1 MKSRTASPVA
11 FVAAT
16 IVASTLSAIVLPST
30 PAHAAESER
39 GAAYVEAHLLG
50 AQLSFASANGV
61 SASGVQYPI
70 EIHGG
75 YHLSGRHDGFVVG
88 ATQKLAFANGS
99 IGATVLRLGYDIAI
113 PIGKRELT
121 IAPYAFGGI
130 AYPFGG
136 GDPGAHLG
144 AGVEGRFFPLEKLDE
159 VTAAPVV
166 EAPKRVVVAA
176 NKVEIREKIQFR
188 HNEAVIESA
197 SDSLLAEIAQV
208 IKANPQLKKL
218 RVEGHASS
226 EGDATA
232 NEKLSEARAK
242 AVREHLVHKGG
253 VSPDLL
259 ESKGYG
265 AKNPIASNDTPEG
278 REKNRR
284 VEIQILEQS
293 ATIERLEEG
302 KVRTPS
308 KGGEGLFVAVKPF
321 ELGLVT
327 GTPTVVT
334 LAFQAGIGY
343 AF

>member
-11 FVAAT
+11 FVTAT

-144 AGVEGRFFPLEKLDE
+144 AGVE
-159 VTAAPVV
+159 
-166 EAPKRVVVAA
+166 
-176 NKVEIREKIQFR
+176 
-188 HNEAVIESA
+188 
-197 SDSLLAEIAQV
+197 
-208 IKANPQLKKL
+208 
-218 RVEGHASS
+218 
-226 EGDATA
+226 
-232 NEKLSEARAK
+232 
-242 AVREHLVHKGG
+242 
-253 VSPDLL
+253 
-259 ESKGYG
+259 
-265 AKNPIASNDTPEG
+265 
-278 REKNRR
+278 
-284 VEIQILEQS
+284 
-293 ATIERLEEG
+293 
-302 KVRTPS
+302 
-308 KGGEGLFVAVKPF
+308 
-321 ELGLVT
+321 
-327 GTPTVVT
+327 
-334 LAFQAGIGY
+334 
-343 AF
+343 